1 MDGII
6 QSIFTFILIIEIII
20 GWIGNGFIALVNCM
34 LWFKRRKISAVNQIL
49 IALAFSRIYL
59 LLTVFTVI
67 SMSTLYT
74 HVLVTRRVVKL
85 INFHLIFSNHF
96 SMWLAACLGLFYF
109 LKIAN
114 FSNCIFVYLKMRI
127 NQVVSGTLLMSLGLL
142 FLNTLLIN
150 SYIDTQMGDYRGYLQ
165 YGFTSNNTVSF
176 YRVILVINNCIFTS
190 IPFTLS
196 QSTFLL
202 LIFSMRRHYKKMQQH
217 AQRCRDA
224 LANAHIKVLQTM
236 ITYVLL
242 CAIFF
247 LALSIQIWR
256 SELLKNILY
265 IRFCEIVAAIFPSG
279 HSYVLIWGDTKLRG
293 TSLSVLWWLKHTF
306 TSWVLKM
313 YGRSSCIF

>member
-6 QSIFTFILIIEIII
+6 QNMFTFIVIVEIII

-34 LWFKRRKISAVNQIL
+34 HWYKRRKISALNQIL
-49 IALAFSRIYL
+49 TALAFSRIYL

-67 SMSTLYT
+67 AVSTLYT
-74 HVLVTRRVVKL
+74 HALVTRRVVKL
-85 INFHLIFSNHF
+85 INFHLLFSNHF
-96 SMWLAACLGLFYF
+96 SMWLAACLGLYYF
-109 LKIAN
+109 LKIAH
-114 FSNCIFVYLKMRI
+114 FPSSIFVYLKMRI

-150 SYIDTQMGDYRGYLQ
+150 SYIDTKMDEYRGHLLYDL
-165 YGFTSNNTVSF
+165 TSNNTASF

-202 LIFSMRRHYKKMQQH
+202 LIFSLWRHYKKMQQH
-217 AQRCRDA
+217 AQRCRDV
-224 LANAHIKVLQTM
+224 LADAHIRVLQTM

-247 LALSIQIWR
+247 LSLSMQILR

-265 IRFCEIVAAIFPSG
+265 VRFCEIVAAVFPSG
-279 HSYVLIWGDTKLRG
+279 HSCVLICRDTNLRG
-293 TSLSVLWWLKHTF
+293 TFLSVLLWLKQRF
-306 TSWVLKM
+306 TSWVPNINC
-313 YGRSSCIF
+313 RSSCIF